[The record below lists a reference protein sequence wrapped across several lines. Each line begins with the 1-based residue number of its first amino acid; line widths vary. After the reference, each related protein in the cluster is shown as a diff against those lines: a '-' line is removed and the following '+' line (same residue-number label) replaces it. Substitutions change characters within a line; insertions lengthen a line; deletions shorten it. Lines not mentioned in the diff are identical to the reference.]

1 VTTALTDAFTAS
13 LHRDLLAEYDP
24 DRYVHDPTAWVR
36 ETLTEEVW
44 SKEDQVLT
52 SLVEHRRTAVQS
64 CHGVGKSHTASRA
77 AAWWLSAHPAGEAFV
92 VSTAP
97 TFPQVRAILWRYI
110 RQAHRKGNLPGRVNQ
125 TEWLLGDELVG
136 YGRKPADHDAQ
147 AFQGIHARYV
157 LVIIDEACGV
167 PETLWVSA
175 DSLTTNPDCRILAI
189 GNPDNPSSH
198 FREVCQSPLWNQI
211 QISAFDS
218 PNLTDEQ
225 VSPDLAALLISRSWV
240 EEKAQEWGVD
250 NPIYQS
256 KVLGQ
261 FPSDDPNAVIR
272 WTDLV
277 LCRKER
283 VVPYLPDELLPV
295 ELGVDV
301 GGGGDQ
307 TVIRERLGMKAGREW
322 TSKSDRP
329 EDLAP
334 LIVRAI
340 TETGAT
346 RVKVDAIGIGWGVI
360 GELRNLAD
368 QGVHRAEIVEVKVS
382 EAASRPDKF
391 ANLRAELWWE
401 VGRVA
406 SEQRAWDL
414 SGLTTTDG
422 DRLCAQ
428 LVEPHWDIDPKGRI
442 RVEPKKDIIKRLGR
456 SPDNADAALL
466 AFYGGQNTAGFFEQ
480 LLAQQQ
486 ADGQPPPMVQAIQ
499 TEQARGNT

>member
-1 VTTALTDAFTAS
+1 MTALLEAAFTAS
-13 LHRDLLAEYDP
+13 LSKDLLAEYDP
-24 DRYVHDPTAWVR
+24 DRYMNDPANWVR
-36 ETLTEEVW
+36 ETLAEEVW
-44 SKEDQVLT
+44 SKEDEVLA
-52 SLVEHRRTAVQS
+52 SIVVNRRTAVQS

-125 TEWLLGDELVG
+125 TEWLFGDELVG
-136 YGRKPADHDAQ
+136 YGRKPADHDEQ

-167 PETLWVSA
+167 PEALWIAA
-175 DSLTTNPDCRILAI
+175 DSLTTNEDCRILAI

-198 FREVCQSPLWNQI
+198 FRQVCKDELWHQI
-211 QISAFDS
+211 TISAFDS
-218 PNLTDEQ
+218 PNLTDEP
-225 VSPDLAALLISRSWV
+225 VSDELARLLISRSWV
-240 EEKAQEWGVD
+240 EEKAVEWGID

-261 FPSDDPNAVIR
+261 FPSDDPNAVVR

-277 LCRKER
+277 LCRNER
-283 VVPYLPDELLPV
+283 TIPYLADELLPV

-307 TVIRERLGMKAGREW
+307 TVIRERRGMQAGREW
-322 TSKSDRP
+322 ASKSDRP

-334 LIVRAI
+334 FVVKAI

-346 RVKVDAIGIGWGVI
+346 NVKVDSIGIGWGVI
-360 GELRNLAD
+360 GELRNLAAR
-368 QGVHRAEIVEVKVS
+368 GVHKATITAVNVA

-391 ANLRAELWWE
+391 MNLRAELWWE

-414 SGLTTTDG
+414 SSMQNADAT
-422 DRLCAQ
+422 CAQ

-442 RVEPKKDIIKRLGR
+442 RVEPKDDIRKRLER
-456 SPDNADAALL
+456 SPDNADALLL
-466 AFYGGQNTAGFFEQ
+466 AFYSAKGAGNFFDQ

-486 ADGQPPPMVQAIQ
+486 PQKPPPMVAAIQ
-499 TEQARGNT
+499 AEQARGNG